1 MDEAKKIKKID
12 RKVFLSEN
20 AIIRSIAIIGIFII
34 DIFLNTYIA
43 YRGLRGFQGFDVIDV
58 CGYIYGALIVWI
70 LSELRSEPTID
81 LDLSMIVSI
90 VLLIAL
96 IMLAMFFPPTP
107 EAIQE
112 LCDSWFGRF

>member
-34 DIFLNTYIA
+34 DITLNTYIA
-43 YRGLRGFQGFDVIDV
+43 YRGFQGFDILDI
-58 CGYIYGALIVWI
+58 CGYIYGVLIAWI
-70 LSELRSEPTID
+70 LSELRSELTID
-81 LDLSMIVSI
+81 LDLSMVVSI

-107 EAIQE
+107 EAMQN

>member
-1 MDEAKKIKKID
+1 MDETIKKID

-20 AIIRSIAIIGIFII
+20 AIIRSTAIIGIFII
-34 DIFLNTYIA
+34 DITLNTYIA
-43 YRGLRGFQGFDVIDV
+43 FQRFDVLDI
-58 CGYIYGALIVWI
+58 CGYIYGVLIVWI

-81 LDLSMIVSI
+81 LDLSMVVSI

-107 EAIQE
+107 KAIQE
-112 LCDSWFGRF
+112 LCDFWFCRF